1 MVFGVEITWDA
12 EENFTTLIY
21 FLDCEGEGC
30 EVLVREGQ
38 GKHTFTAEDPM
49 CECMFAQGFAGYS
62 LFHVGPVGRLHSV
75 ESVEVALPSEMPED
89 LRDAR
94 AALVKSEKVAKDGR
108 KRRRTIDHAPGKCQ
122 TAPWRSK
129 RGSDWCR
136 HPPHRRKLVC
146 LYHDPANG
154 LFCRYRGTC
163 DFDHIDTRTKH
174 GNMGRSD
181 VRPDPWFF

>member
-1 MVFGVEITWDA
+1 MVFEVEINWDA
-12 EENFTTLIY
+12 EDNFATLIY
-21 FLDCEGEGC
+21 YLDFEGEGC

-94 AALVKSEKVAKDGR
+94 AALVKSEKVAKNGR

-122 TAPWRSK
+122 AAPWRSK

-174 GNMGRSD
+174 GNMGKIQRAA
-181 VRPDPWFF
+181 

>member
-94 AALVKSEKVAKDGR
+94 AALVKSEKVAKNGR

-122 TAPWRSK
+122 AAPWRSK

-174 GNMGRSD
+174 GNMGEIQRAA
-181 VRPDPWFF
+181 